1 MLFLYNKIGEVM
13 DSQIIKIAG
22 LIVSLIAIV
31 TPLLKLNT
39 SITKLNMNTKLLTD
53 KVDELT
59 KMSFSLDKRVTV
71 LEGRKKR
78 GTDGV

>member
-71 LEGRKKR
+71 LEGRKKC

>member
-13 DSQIIKIAG
+13 DSQIIKIVG
-22 LIVSLIAIV
+22 LVVSLIAIV

-53 KVDELT
+53 KVDEL
-59 KMSFSLDKRVTV
+59 LRCHLV
-71 LEGRKKR
+71 LIKGLLY
-78 GTDGV
+78 